1 LLKGQEGERARLAKE
16 LHDSVGNNLSF
27 IKSETLRLAHDNVY
41 LISLISQT
49 AEDVRSITH
58 NLMPTVI
65 RKFGLVQGLKD
76 LVDKWQRNSTVLVDL
91 NVDHNIKRYDENIE
105 LAIFRIVQEL
115 TSNAIKH
122 GESNYILI
130 EIKTKPDGLHM
141 LFEDNGNG
149 FDVEN
154 ATQTGGLGFQNIN
167 NRVAFLNG
175 EMSASSTSSGSKF
188 LFLFKVFPL

>member
-1 LLKGQEGERARLAKE
+1 
-16 LHDSVGNNLSF
+16 
-27 IKSETLRLAHDNVY
+27 
-41 LISLISQT
+41 
-49 AEDVRSITH
+49 
-58 NLMPTVI
+58 MPTVI